1 MTESIKIEN
10 PQQPLVPLERSET
23 ISWIGYVQR
32 PINQKTQVRNVYLD
46 SVEYKNSEDIPAN
59 FVWEP
64 ATLTFTNLSSKLH
77 RTTTTSPA
85 KIIIP
90 QDWTYLIF
98 VSYRVSTVE
107 PVWATW
113 EIWLYAEWVMWE
125 WDIVYNGWKMT
136 SLKLNF
142 VKNYKKWDEV
152 WFYIEN
158 WLTSVLLWS
167 LKITITKLS

>member
-1 MTESIKIEN
+1 MTKSIKIEN
-10 PQQPLVPLERSET
+10 PQQPLVPLEMSET

-32 PINQKTQVRNVYLD
+32 PINQRTQVRNVYLD
-46 SVEYKNSEDIPAN
+46 SVRYTNYENVPA
-59 FVWEP
+59 VYLWQP
-64 ATLTFTNLSSKLH
+64 TTLTFTDLSSKLH

-98 VSYRVSTVE
+98 VSYYVSTVE
-107 PVWATW
+107 PAWATW
-113 EIWLYAEWVMWE
+113 EIWLYADWEMW
-125 WDIVYNGWKMT
+125 DVATNGWKMT

-158 WLTSVLLWS
+158 WLTSVLEWYLQ
-167 LKITITKLS
+167 ITITKLS